1 MGGAY
6 MGRIYN
12 FSAGPATLPEAV
24 LKEAAEEMLDYI
36 WKIVIIIGNHVITLM
51 VKPAVN
57 LIKVLNEA
65 SFVFITFTVKCGSKV
80 NPVNTTTGELIV
92 AKWDFLIKLI
102 LSPPQGIDNG
112 YY

>member
-1 MGGAY
+1 

-65 SFVFITFTVKCGSKV
+65 PFDIYRQMREQSQSGQHYH
-80 NPVNTTTGELIV
+80 G
-92 AKWDFLIKLI
+92 
-102 LSPPQGIDNG
+102 GIDRG
-112 YY
+112 EMGFPH

>member
-1 MGGAY
+1 

-65 SFVFITFTVKCGSKV
+65 PFEQSQSGQHYH
-80 NPVNTTTGELIV
+80 G
-92 AKWDFLIKLI
+92 
-102 LSPPQGIDNG
+102 GIDRG
-112 YY
+112 EMGFPH

>member
-1 MGGAY
+1 

-65 SFVFITFTVKCGSKV
+65 PFESQSGQHYH
-80 NPVNTTTGELIV
+80 G
-92 AKWDFLIKLI
+92 
-102 LSPPQGIDNG
+102 GIDRG
-112 YY
+112 EMGFPH